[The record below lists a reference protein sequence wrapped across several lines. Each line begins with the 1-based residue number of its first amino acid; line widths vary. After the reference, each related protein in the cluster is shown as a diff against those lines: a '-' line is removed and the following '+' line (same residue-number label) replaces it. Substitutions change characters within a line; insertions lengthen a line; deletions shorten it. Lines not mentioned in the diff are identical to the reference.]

1 MFVDQQS
8 QLKNT
13 INTQYHKRMKL
24 QHKLLYSKWSL
35 KLIRKCKKTALFKK
49 VLISASHPY
58 NS

>member
-24 QHKLLYSKWSL
+24 QHIILKMVSKAH
-35 KLIRKCKKTALFKK
+35 T
-49 VLISASHPY
+49 
-58 NS
+58 